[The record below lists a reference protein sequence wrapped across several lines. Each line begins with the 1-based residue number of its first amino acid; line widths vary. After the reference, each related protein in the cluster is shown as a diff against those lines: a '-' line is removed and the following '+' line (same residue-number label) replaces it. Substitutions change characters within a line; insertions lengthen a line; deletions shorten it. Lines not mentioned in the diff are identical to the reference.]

1 MGLRCSLLGH
11 DFGDPEV
18 EETREERGDEVVVT
32 VREIERCSRCDE
44 MRVCAEN
51 KEVTAIGGTDGEP
64 TATERR
70 GDAADRAASGGQPS
84 ESSRSAS
91 ETRRSAGGDTSA
103 AEMDSTTATDAT
115 TADDA
120 AAASEES
127 TAHAAADPSDAE
139 SDPSTTTA
147 SGGDTP
153 DSTVADDSES
163 GATTDDAIILGDDDD
178 DPNAGGTTLPG
189 ERASPEPESAGAD
202 DESDWSW
209 QGESE
214 GDDWPDSGQQATAD
228 TSESTDSTN
237 WPDHDGEDEGYDAT
251 PNEGERAE
259 GVEFMGTTPTR
270 SDGQSTGESSSFG
283 SQSRHDEA
291 DESDGIGITRDT
303 DAERADVDDDVETE
317 FYCPECGLVH
327 PSGESSLR
335 PGDICPE
342 CKKGYIAER
351 PR

>member
-51 KEVTAIGGTDGEP
+51 KEVTAIGGTGEEP
-64 TATERR
+64 TTTNRR
-70 GDAADRAASGGQPS
+70 GDAADRSASGGQPTDS
-84 ESSRSAS
+84 GGSAS
-91 ETRRSAGGDTSA
+91 ETGPSSGGDTSA
-103 AEMDSTTATDAT
+103 SGAESATATDAT
-115 TADDA
+115 AADDA
-120 AAASEES
+120 ATASEEP
-127 TAHAAADPSDAE
+127 TASATDDPPVTE
-139 SDPSTTTA
+139 SDPSTTAVSGDETPKSMA
-147 SGGDTP
+147 SGDSVP
-153 DSTVADDSES
+153 DEA
-163 GATTDDAIILGDDDD
+163 TDDAIILGDDDGEPD
-178 DPNAGGTTLPG
+178 AGGTTLPG
-189 ERASPEPESAGAD
+189 ERASREPESDDPD

-214 GDDWPDSGQQATAD
+214 GGDWPDSGEQATAD
-228 TSESTDSTN
+228 ASEPTDSTN
-237 WPDHDGEDEGYDAT
+237 WPDHDGDDEGYDAT
-251 PNEGERAE
+251 PNEGESAE

-270 SDGQSTGESSSFG
+270 SDGPTTGESSGFG
-283 SQSRHDEA
+283 SQSRHGEDDSE
-291 DESDGIGITRDT
+291 GIGITRDT
-303 DAERADVDDDVETE
+303 DAKRADVDDDVETE